1 MCARPSAPPPSRA
14 TPMRG
19 RDVGVGCGAEGFS
32 CAKQIEQRSSSEEK
46 TAGTQKFRMNV
57 LHRGLGGGESES
69 ALSVSQ
75 VAGSGKGLI
84 LKEGID
90 GEAGAGAAS
99 CRIVVVWEWERADE
113 KRTMLL
119 YKSET

>member
-1 MCARPSAPPPSRA
+1 
-14 TPMRG
+14 
-19 RDVGVGCGAEGFS
+19 
-32 CAKQIEQRSSSEEK
+32 
-46 TAGTQKFRMNV
+46 MNA

-84 LKEGID
+84 LKEGIE
-90 GEAGAGAAS
+90 GEAGVGAAS
-99 CRIVVVWEWERADE
+99 CRIVVVSGRERADE
-113 KRTMLL
+113 KQTMLL